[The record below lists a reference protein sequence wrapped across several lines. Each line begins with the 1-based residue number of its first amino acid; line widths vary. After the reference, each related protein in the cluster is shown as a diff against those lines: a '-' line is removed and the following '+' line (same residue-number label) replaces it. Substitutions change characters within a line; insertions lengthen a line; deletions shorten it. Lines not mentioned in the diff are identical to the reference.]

1 MRGGERRGR
10 GSNGGLIEGEEGNEG
25 GESRFKDALNGCVG
39 VLPTLLTVSLPPP

>member
-25 GESRFKDALNGCVG
+25 GRVG
-39 VLPTLLTVSLPPP
+39 GEDNERERG

>member
-25 GESRFKDALNGCVG
+25 GESRGG
-39 VLPTLLTVSLPPP
+39 G